1 VAEAMMFCWVMMHLS
16 SSAISF
22 SNPACWSSK
31 LAMIPSILATSALNL
46 AMAASSA
53 STAAV

>member
-1 VAEAMMFCWVMMHLS
+1 MFCWVMMHLS

-53 STAAV
+53 STAAT